1 LRSRDEARVYPVY
14 LAPRDPNLV
23 LGKHLPLHAAAEAM
37 ARALLTEWSV
47 TDLSV
52 IHRGAE
58 ATAVHNTFKVAI
70 NEEEL
75 ATRLRLYYSDKTNKS
90 IMVRHKDNKGT
101 ETDIPYIC
109 VKELILKENGTE
121 RITVEVFTTGDYK
134 IIKSD
139 ITDALKDIGLIIT
152 SGKNEVHQPAMAPT
166 CPLISNKMIIRVT
179 PPGHTSLK
187 DGKLTLR
194 DAAHAFR
201 WPKNLMVK
209 ILFQGED
216 EPHRIQLRYKV
227 YGDGLLDGELE
238 LCRICHMHRGHLRD
252 CPNRQQKKR
261 NRKAKMLEFSRKIVE
276 ENKSGNQCGWFALG
290 LCFHQRECRL
300 AHDKEIDPRLIPC
313 ALPRASKDQM
323 LEWGLPIEEP
333 MCKAGKQCFYHHRG
347 WTTESSKAAYD
358 AIEEDPSIL
367 A

>member
-1 LRSRDEARVYPVY
+1 MERHRPQCDPSRSRSHCGTQYLQGGDQRGGARDATPSILLGQDQQIYNGQAQGQQRDRDRHPV
-14 LAPRDPNLV
+14 
-23 LGKHLPLHAAAEAM
+23 HL
-37 ARALLTEWSV
+37 
-47 TDLSV
+47 
-52 IHRGAE
+52 
-58 ATAVHNTFKVAI
+58 
-70 NEEEL
+70 
-75 ATRLRLYYSDKTNKS
+75 
-90 IMVRHKDNKGT
+90 
-101 ETDIPYIC
+101 C

-238 LCRICHMHRGHLRD
+238 LCRICHKYKEHLRN
-252 CPNRQQKKR
+252 CPNRQAKKR
-261 NRKAKMLEFSRKIVE
+261 NRKAKMFEFSRKIVE

-300 AHDKEIDPRLIPC
+300 AHNKEPSPGHQRTSSSNG
-313 ALPRASKDQM
+313 AS
-323 LEWGLPIEEP
+323 P
-333 MCKAGKQCFYHHRG
+333 
-347 WTTESSKAAYD
+347 
-358 AIEEDPSIL
+358 
-367 A
+367 